1 MRTNNHKKTRNGRGS
16 SIVETCAGLFVVIP
30 ILLFFMDIGY
40 VVIGQ
45 MANDGLAKEAARAA
59 AETNDLTGAQATT
72 AANNVATNYF
82 SSEDSMFISPPGGF
96 SSPDTAI
103 ANVQYNPTV
112 AGVQSGVVIVTTNIV
127 CKVPCP
133 FPGFPNPLQF
143 SATATEP
150 IVALLPTN

>member
-1 MRTNNHKKTRNGRGS
+1 MQVSYRNGRRARGS
-16 SIVETCAGLFVVIP
+16 SIVETAAGLFVVIP

-40 VVIGQ
+40 VLVGQ
-45 MANDGLAKEAARAA
+45 MANDALAKEAARAA
-59 AETNDLTGAQATT
+59 AETNDLTGAQAMT

-82 SSEDSMFISPPGGF
+82 ASEDSMFIAPPGGF

-103 ANVQYNPTV
+103 ASVNYNPTV